1 MDNLFT
7 EINNN
12 TLRGDES
19 NYLDE
24 RTIGGSRK
32 APALPLPTPEGSH
45 PQQLARYRSQVLAY
59 VNAASVHQ
67 LQKLSTVGTKA
78 AQSIVNFR
86 NVSGRYGDL
95 DALQNVPGLR
105 KNFYSNFLK
114 VSFSFNV
121 KSACSIH
128 FFSFVCAAGQ
138 SSGLLTSYR
147 LGKQCKPRKF

>member
-1 MDNLFT
+1 LDNLFT
-7 EINNN
+7 GINNN
-12 TLRGDES
+12 TLRGEES
-19 NYLDE
+19 NYEDE

-67 LQKLSTVGTKA
+67 LQKLATVGTKA

-105 KNFYSNFLK
+105 KNFFSNFLK
-114 VSFSFNV
+114 VSIFFKCEIRDFLN
-121 KSACSIH
+121 K
-128 FFSFVCAAGQ
+128 FSFVCTAGQ
-138 SSGLLTSYR
+138 SSGLLISHR
-147 LGKQCKPRKF
+147 LGKKCKPRNF